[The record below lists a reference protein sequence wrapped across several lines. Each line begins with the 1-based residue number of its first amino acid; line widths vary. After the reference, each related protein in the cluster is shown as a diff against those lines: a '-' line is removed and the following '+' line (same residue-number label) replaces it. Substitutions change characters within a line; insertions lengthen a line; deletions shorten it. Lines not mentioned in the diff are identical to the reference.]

1 MNRASNR
8 ICIRPVRPDD
18 IEAILEADSLLHTYY
33 DEDFDMVMVP
43 EWALTEDQLME
54 YVRQID
60 SETTS
65 DTRTYTVECVEEEKG
80 ENDEVVEI
88 PWICGGFSYELQDD
102 LYGLLFCSV
111 NPNANVDDV
120 VRAIADFLKGK
131 AQKSGTRKE
140 VRLWLR
146 DCEEVPLDLMLPAWQ
161 KAGFRFK
168 LVPDWFGDV
177 DGWLGVYRTTK
188 NSKVSS

>member
-1 MNRASNR
+1 MNR
-8 ICIRPVRPDD
+8 IVIRPIRPDD
-18 IEAILEADSLLHTYY
+18 VEAILEADSLLHTYY

-43 EWALTEDQLME
+43 EWTLTEDRLME
-54 YVRQID
+54 CVRRVEG
-60 SETTS
+60 ETTC

-80 ENDEVVEI
+80 DDGEVVEI
-88 PWICGGFSYELQDD
+88 PWICGGFSYELQGD

-111 NPNANVDDV
+111 NPGADVDAV
-120 VRAIADFLKGK
+120 VRAVADFLKGK
-131 AQKSGTRKE
+131 THKSGTRKE

-168 LVPDWFGDV
+168 LVPDWFGDA
-177 DGWLGVYRTTK
+177 DGWLGVYRANK
-188 NSKVSS
+188 SPALSR